1 MTSTNNNACK
11 VTRVIAIDTASAFMR
26 AHADAWDAF
35 GCEYPIS
42 DIIANLENQ
51 ASKMRTAA
59 ERKRSTPTKE
69 QRMNANIARAVADA
83 MPNNRWISLKWIA
96 NNVQGVMTT
105 QKAGALAKLLCAD
118 GTCKRGTYKGRP
130 FYALACVGVEPDADN
145 VETC

>member
-1 MTSTNNNACK
+1 MTTTNNTSK
-11 VTRVIAIDTASAFMR
+11 VTRVIAIETASAFMR
-26 AHADAWDAF
+26 ANAELWDTF

-51 ASKMRTAA
+51 ASKMHSAA

-69 QRMNANIARAVADA
+69 QRMNANIARNVADA
-83 MPNNRWISLKWIA
+83 MPDNRWVSLKWIS
-96 NNVQGVMTT
+96 NNVSGVMTT
-105 QKAGALAKLLCAD
+105 QKAGALAKMLCAD

-130 FYALACVGVEPDADN
+130 FYALASVEVEPDADN

>member
-1 MTSTNNNACK
+1 MANTNNNVCK
-11 VTRVIAIDTASAFMR
+11 VTRVIAIETASAFMR

-35 GCEYPIS
+35 GCEYAIE
-42 DIIANLENQ
+42 DIIVNLENQ

-69 QRMNANIARAVADA
+69 QRMNANIARAMADA
-83 MPNNRWISLKWIA
+83 MPADRWVSLKWIS
-96 NNVQGVMTT
+96 NNVAGVMTT

-118 GTCKRGTYKGRP
+118 GTCKRGTFKGRP
-130 FYALACVGVEPDADN
+130 FYALASVDVEPDADN

>member
-1 MTSTNNNACK
+1 MATTNNVSK
-11 VTRVIAIDTASAFMR
+11 VTRVIAIETASAFMR
-26 AHADAWDAF
+26 ANADMWDAF
-35 GCEYPIS
+35 GCEYDIA

-69 QRMNANIARAVADA
+69 QHMNANIARNVADS
-83 MPNNRWISLKWIA
+83 MPDNRWVSLKWIS

-130 FYALACVGVEPDADN
+130 FYALASVGAEPDADN

>member
-1 MTSTNNNACK
+1 MASTNNTSK
-11 VTRVIAIDTASAFMR
+11 VTRVIAIETASAFMR
-26 AHADAWDAF
+26 AHADMWDAF
-35 GCEYPIS
+35 GCEYEIS

-51 ASKMRTAA
+51 ASKMRSAA

-69 QRMNANIARAVADA
+69 QRMNANIARNVADA
-83 MPNNRWISLKWIA
+83 MPDNRWVSLKWIA

-105 QKAGALAKLLCAD
+105 QKAGALAKMLCAD

-130 FYALACVGVEPDADN
+130 FYALACVEIEPDADN

>member
-1 MTSTNNNACK
+1 MTDTNATK
-11 VTRVIAIDTASAFMR
+11 VTRVVAIETASSFMR
-26 AHADAWDAF
+26 ANAELWDAF
-35 GCEYPIS
+35 GCEYDIA

-69 QRMNANIARAVADA
+69 QRMNANIARNVADA
-83 MPNNRWISLKWIA
+83 MPDNRWVSLKWIA
-96 NNVQGVMTT
+96 NNVPGVMTT
-105 QKAGALAKLLCAD
+105 QKAGALAKMLCAD

-130 FYALACVGVEPDADN
+130 FYALACVGVEPVAVD

>member
-1 MTSTNNNACK
+1 MTSTNNNVK
-11 VTRVIAIDTASAFMR
+11 VTRVVAIETASAFMR
-26 AHADAWDAF
+26 ANAELWDAF
-35 GCEYPIS
+35 GCEYAIS
-42 DIIANLENQ
+42 DIIASLENQ

-69 QRMNANIARAVADA
+69 QRMNANTARSVADA
-83 MPNNRWISLKWIA
+83 MPANKWVSLKWIS
-96 NNVQGVMTT
+96 NNVPGVMTT

-130 FYALACVGVEPDADN
+130 FYALVCVDAEPDADN

>member
-1 MTSTNNNACK
+1 MTGTNNSVK
-11 VTRVIAIDTASAFMR
+11 VTRVVAIETASAFLR
-26 AHADAWDAF
+26 ANADMWDAF

-42 DIIANLENQ
+42 DIVANLENQ

-69 QRMNANIARAVADA
+69 QRMNANIARSVADA
-83 MPNNRWISLKWIA
+83 MPANRWVSLKWIA

-105 QKAGALAKLLCAD
+105 QKAGALAKMLCAD
-118 GTCKRGTYKGRP
+118 GTCKRGAFKGRP
-130 FYALACVGVEPDADN
+130 FYALVSVGVEPDADN

>member
-1 MTSTNNNACK
+1 MTSTNNVSK
-11 VTRVIAIDTASAFMR
+11 VTRVIAIETASAFMR
-26 AHADAWDAF
+26 ANADAWDAF
-35 GCEYPIS
+35 GCEYEIS

-69 QRMNANIARAVADA
+69 QRMNANIARNVADA
-83 MPNNRWISLKWIA
+83 MPDNRWVSLKWIA
-96 NNVQGVMTT
+96 NNVSGVMTT

-130 FYALACVGVEPDADN
+130 FYALACVEIEPDADS

>member
-1 MTSTNNNACK
+1 MTSTNNNK
-11 VTRVIAIDTASAFMR
+11 VTRVIAIETASAFMR
-26 AHADAWDAF
+26 ANADAWDAF
-35 GCEYPIS
+35 GCEYEIS

-51 ASKMRTAA
+51 ASKMRSAA

-69 QRMNANIARAVADA
+69 QRMNANIARNVADA
-83 MPNNRWISLKWIA
+83 MPADKWVSLKWIA
-96 NNVQGVMTT
+96 NNVPGVMTT
-105 QKAGALAKLLCAD
+105 QKAGALAKMLCAD

>member
-1 MTSTNNNACK
+1 MTSTNNVNK
-11 VTRVIAIDTASAFMR
+11 VTRVIAIETASAFMR
-26 AHADAWDAF
+26 ANADMWDAF

-69 QRMNANIARAVADA
+69 QRMNANIARNVADA
-83 MPNNRWISLKWIA
+83 MPDNRWVSLKWIS
-96 NNVQGVMTT
+96 NNIAGVMTT
-105 QKAGALAKLLCAD
+105 QKAGALAKMLCSD

-130 FYALACVGVEPDADN
+130 FYALASVQVEPDADN

>member
-1 MTSTNNNACK
+1 MTSTNNNVSK
-11 VTRVIAIDTASAFMR
+11 VTRLVAIETASAFMR
-26 AHADAWDAF
+26 VHADAWDAF
-35 GCEYPIS
+35 GCEYAIS

-69 QRMNANIARAVADA
+69 QRMNANIARNVADA
-83 MPNNRWISLKWIA
+83 MPANRWVSLKWIA
-96 NNVQGVMTT
+96 NNVAGVMTT

-130 FYALACVGVEPDADN
+130 FYALVCVDAEPDADN

>member
-1 MTSTNNNACK
+1 MANTNNNK
-11 VTRVIAIDTASAFMR
+11 VTRVIAIETASAFMR

-35 GCEYPIS
+35 GCEYDIV

-51 ASKMRTAA
+51 ASKMRSAA

-69 QRMNANIARAVADA
+69 QRMNANTARAVADA
-83 MPNNRWISLKWIA
+83 MPTGRWVSLKWIA
-96 NNVQGVMTT
+96 NNVSGVMTT
-105 QKAGALAKLLCAD
+105 QKAGALAKMLCAD

-145 VETC
+145 IETC

>member
-1 MTSTNNNACK
+1 MTSTNNVNK
-11 VTRVIAIDTASAFMR
+11 VTRVIAIETASAFMR

-35 GCEYPIS
+35 GCEYAIE
-42 DIIANLENQ
+42 DIVASLENQ

-69 QRMNANIARAVADA
+69 QRMNANVARAVADA
-83 MPNNRWISLKWIA
+83 MPADKWVSLKWIS

-130 FYALACVGVEPDADN
+130 FYALASVGVEPDADN
-145 VETC
+145 IETC

>member
-1 MTSTNNNACK
+1 MTSTNNNVSK
-11 VTRVIAIDTASAFMR
+11 VTRVIAIETASAFMR

-35 GCEYPIS
+35 GCEYAIS
-42 DIIANLENQ
+42 DIIASLENQ

-69 QRMNANIARAVADA
+69 QRMNANIARNVADA
-83 MPNNRWISLKWIA
+83 MPGDRWVSLKWIS
-96 NNVQGVMTT
+96 NKVSGVMTT

-118 GTCKRGTYKGRP
+118 GTCKRGAYKGRP
-130 FYALACVGVEPDADN
+130 FYALASVAAEPDADN

>member
-1 MTSTNNNACK
+1 MTSTNNTSK
-11 VTRVIAIDTASAFMR
+11 VTRVIAIETASAFMR
-26 AHADAWDAF
+26 ANVDMWDAF
-35 GCEYPIS
+35 GCEYQIS

-69 QRMNANIARAVADA
+69 QRMNANIARNVADA
-83 MPNNRWISLKWIA
+83 MPDNRWVSLKWIA
-96 NNVQGVMTT
+96 NNVAGVMTT
-105 QKAGALAKLLCAD
+105 QKAGALAKMLCAD

-130 FYALACVGVEPDADN
+130 FYALASVASEPDADN

>member
-1 MTSTNNNACK
+1 MTSTNNTNK
-11 VTRVIAIDTASAFMR
+11 VTRVIAIETASAFMR
-26 AHADAWDAF
+26 ANADMWGAF
-35 GCEYPIS
+35 GCEYAIE
-42 DIIANLENQ
+42 DIIASLESQ

-69 QRMNANIARAVADA
+69 QRMNANIARNVADA
-83 MPNNRWISLKWIA
+83 MPDNRWVSLKWIS
-96 NNVQGVMTT
+96 NNVSGVMTT

-130 FYALACVGVEPDADN
+130 FYALACVEVEPDADN

>member
-1 MTSTNNNACK
+1 MTSTNNSK
-11 VTRVIAIDTASAFMR
+11 VTRVIAIETASAFMR
-26 AHADAWDAF
+26 ANADMWDAF
-35 GCEYPIS
+35 GCEYDIA

-51 ASKMRTAA
+51 ASKMRSAA

-83 MPNNRWISLKWIA
+83 MPDNRWVSLKWIA

-130 FYALACVGVEPDADN
+130 FYALASVQIEPDADS